1 MPTNMATSGLDRS
14 TIAGGPACL
23 CLSQAARVRVSLAAH
38 AGDGNDPETQVER
51 FIRTLDE
58 EWAHGRIW
66 ASSAR
71 RARALS
77 SWMRYY
83 NRRRPH
89 SSLGDRSPISRVQ
102 QERGQYT

>member
-1 MPTNMATSGLDRS
+1 MSDNAFAYTKSRPF
-14 TIAGGPACL
+14 AGA
-23 CLSQAARVRVSLAAH
+23 LAALG
-38 AGDGNDPETQVER
+38 ARQILTPAYTPCWNGKVER

-58 EWAHGRIW
+58 EWAHGRVW
-66 ASSAR
+66 ASSAE

-89 SSLGDRSPISRVQ
+89 SSLGDRPPISRVQ
-102 QERGQYT
+102 QDRGQYS